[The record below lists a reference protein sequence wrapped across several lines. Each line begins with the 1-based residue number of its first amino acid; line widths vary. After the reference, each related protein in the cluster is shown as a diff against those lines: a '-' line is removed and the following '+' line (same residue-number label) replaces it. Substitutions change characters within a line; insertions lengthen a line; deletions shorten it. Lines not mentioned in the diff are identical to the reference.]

1 MVKLQ
6 DPKRPDYWQIWITAL
21 YLGLTSFGGPVAH
34 LGYFHAEYVQKKQ
47 WLSDAAYAD
56 LVALCQFLPGPA
68 SSQVGIAIGTYRGGV
83 LGGLIAWL
91 GFTLPSAGL
100 LVAAHYWMQPIG
112 SAGDGWVQGLKLV
125 AVPVVAQ
132 AVWAMGCK
140 LAPDRM
146 RATIAVVAAA
156 LTLIWPAAFVQFGLI
171 ILAGVAGVMLAP
183 QQATLNP
190 AATTEPVGKRMGL
203 FCLGLFFLILLTL
216 PLLRQALDLRCLAVF
231 DSFYRSGALVFGG
244 GHVVLPL
251 LEHEVVRTGWMTGDQ
266 FLTGYGLAQAVPG
279 PLFTLS
285 AYLGAVM
292 GGLPLA
298 ALATLAVFLPS
309 LLLVLGVM
317 PFWNRIRQQNRFQA
331 ALWGINATVV
341 GLLLAALYDPVWR
354 SAVKQPADYVIV
366 LVCFS
371 LLQFWKLPAW
381 TVVLVSCGMALLS
394 SLISGWPYPR

>member
-6 DPKRPDYWQIWITAL
+6 EPKRPDYWQIWITAL

-68 SSQVGIAIGTYRGGV
+68 SSQVGIAIGTYRGGI

-100 LVAAHYWMQPIG
+100 LVAAHYWMQTIS

-190 AATTEPVGKRMGL
+190 ASITEPVGKRMGL

-216 PLLRQALDLRCLAVF
+216 PLLRQALDSRCLAVF

-298 ALATLAVFLPS
+298 ALATVAVFLPS
-309 LLLVLGVM
+309 FLLVLGVM

-331 ALWGINATVV
+331 ALWGINASVV

-381 TVVLVSCGMALLS
+381 TVVLVSGGMALLS